1 MKAVAV
7 RILRVLLVLLALAF
21 CAYSVASQWDETTR
35 AFREMSWPT
44 LAGSLAAGLAGLF
57 VWMLGW
63 RTFLSGL
70 GSPLPLRA
78 AFRISSISQLGKY
91 VPGKVW
97 ALVTQ
102 IEMARE
108 HKVPAERSFGSTLLA
123 VATSTA
129 CGLAVASVTLP
140 LTSAAAREKY
150 WWLFL
155 LAPVMLA
162 ALHPRIVT
170 WCLDTLLR
178 LVRRPPLEHPAGLG
192 VTLRAIGWTV
202 LGWALFGV
210 HTWLLCLAVDG
221 DGAGLPFLATGAY
234 ALAFVA
240 GFLVFIA
247 PGGIGAREAA
257 LTVVLTPV
265 LPAGAPVVVAIASR
279 VLLTAADLLNA
290 GAALLLGRGARPAE
304 AGAGTT
310 GDGAGLNGADVD
322 GAAGNE
328 PAAAELV
335 RGTQPTK
342 ERP

>member
-1 MKAVAV
+1 M
-7 RILRVLLVLLALAF
+7 RISRVLLVLLALAF
-21 CAYSVASQWDETTR
+21 CAYSVVSQWDETTR
-35 AFREMSWPT
+35 AFGEMSWPT

-57 VWMLGW
+57 AWMLGW
-63 RTFLSGL
+63 RTFLTGL
-70 GSPLPLRA
+70 GSALPLRA
-78 AFRISSISQLGKY
+78 AFRISAISQLGKY

-129 CGLAVASVTLP
+129 CGLAVAAVTLP
-140 LTSAAAREKY
+140 LTSAAARDRY
-150 WWLFL
+150 WWLFP

-170 WCLDTLLR
+170 WCLDTLLK
-178 LVRRPPLEHPAGLG
+178 LVRRPTLEHPVSLG
-192 VTLRAIGWTV
+192 VTLVAIAWTV
-202 LGWALFGV
+202 LGWVLFGV
-210 HTWLLCLAVDG
+210 HTWLLCMAVGG

-279 VLLTAADLLNA
+279 VLLTAADLLSA
-290 GAALLLGRGARPAE
+290 GAALLLGRGAGPAA
-304 AGAGTT
+304 AGQAAAGQAAERS
-310 GDGAGLNGADVD
+310 GPDEDAAVD
-322 GAAGNE
+322 GGNE
-328 PAAAELV
+328 PAPKELV

>member
-1 MKAVAV
+1 MRA
-7 RILRVLLVLLALAF
+7 LRVLLVLLALGF
-21 CAYSVASQWDETTR
+21 CAFSVVQRWDETTK

-44 LAGSLAAGLAGLF
+44 LAGALVLGLAGLF
-57 VWMLGW
+57 AWTLGW
-63 RTFLSGL
+63 RTFLGGL
-70 GSPLPLRA
+70 GSPLPLRVA
-78 AFRISSISQLGKY
+78 YRISAISQLGKY

-123 VATSTA
+123 VASSTA
-129 CGLAVASVTLP
+129 CGLAVAAVTLP
-140 LTSAAAREKY
+140 LTSAAARREY

-155 LAPVMLA
+155 LAPFMLA

-170 WCLDTLLR
+170 WALGIMLK
-178 LVRRPPLEHPAGLG
+178 LVRRPPLEHPVSLG
-192 VTLRAIGWTV
+192 VTLRAVGWTV

-210 HTWLLCLAVDG
+210 HTWLLCIAVGG
-221 DGAGLPFLATGAY
+221 DGPGLPFLATGAY

-257 LTVVLTPV
+257 LTLVLTPV
-265 LPAGAPVVVAIASR
+265 LPPGAPIVVAIASR

-290 GAALLLGRGARPAE
+290 GAGVLLGRPSRRPRPQSGGGADADGNADGNEADRPA
-304 AGAGTT
+304 
-310 GDGAGLNGADVD
+310 
-322 GAAGNE
+322 
-328 PAAAELV
+328 LV
-335 RGTQPTK
+335 RGTKPTK
-342 ERP
+342 E

>member
-1 MKAVAV
+1 MRA
-7 RILRVLLVLLALAF
+7 LRVLLVLLALGF
-21 CAYSVASQWDETTR
+21 CAYSVASQWDAT
-35 AFREMSWPT
+35 AKVFGEMSWTT

-57 VWMLGW
+57 AWMLGW
-63 RTFLSGL
+63 RTFLAGL

-78 AFRISSISQLGKY
+78 AFRISAISQLGKY

-108 HKVPAERSFGSTLLA
+108 HKVPAERSFGATLLA

-129 CGLAVASVTLP
+129 CGLAIAAVTLP
-140 LTSAAAREKY
+140 LTSAAARERY

-170 WCLDTLLR
+170 WGLDTLLR
-178 LVRRPPLEHPAGLG
+178 LVRRPPLEHPVSLG
-192 VTLRAIGWTV
+192 ATLRAVGWTV
-202 LGWALFGV
+202 LGWVLFGV
-210 HTWLLCLAVDG
+210 HTWLLCMAAGG

-290 GAALLLGRGARPAE
+290 GAAPLLGRGPRPDAGE
-304 AGAGTT
+304 APGT
-310 GDGAGLNGADVD
+310 
-322 GAAGNE
+322 GNE
-328 PAAAELV
+328 QAPKALV
-335 RGTQPTK
+335 RGTQPMK
-342 ERP
+342 EGP